1 MKKKKS
7 IAIASL
13 LLAGVLSLSACGSST
28 TTSSSSGSGSSST
41 SNGTTEIK
49 AANTSKNPAAALA
62 RKDTLV
68 VGTSDMNGIWSDV
81 FTNSS
86 YDHYAD
92 ELMFNTLLIATPD
105 GQPSADATTYK
116 VSSDGLTYTF
126 TLKDGIKYWDGK
138 PATASDIEFL
148 CEVMADPNYDGQ
160 LDLSTADI
168 QGFDDYKSGS
178 ATSISGIKVVD
189 DKTIQFTLTTPNAS
203 TLWTLGQLPLME
215 KAYYGASYKKGNV
228 KAVEDKLAQPMG
240 TGQYKF
246 ASYDPATGLKM
257 TANDNYFKGAPKI
270 KNVEFSV
277 TAQGQELQRVQAGEV
292 DMETDADCS
301 EDNVTSLKKSGFINA
316 YYYPINA
323 YGMIQWNLQD
333 PKYSD
338 VKVRQALAYGLNRA
352 AVVKQVYGQYAKVN
366 NVPLPMGSWGYS
378 TDGTTAYTFNIDKA
392 KALLKEAGW
401 TINSSTQKLEKD
413 GKPFVIDFTAK
424 SGNPVTDAMLP
435 VMKEDYAKL
444 GIDVN
449 IESSDFSTMLK
460 GYNAGKLD
468 ACFMGQTLT
477 TPDPD
482 TSTTFMTGAAQNF
495 YKYSNKDLDALYQQE
510 QRATDN
516 TKRKAIF
523 TKINKL
529 LNQELPQ
536 MPIYQRNMIIL
547 YNARVQ
553 NVAKM
558 GTFRDPFLDLYQY
571 TLKN

>member
-1 MKKKKS
+1 MSMKKKS
-7 IAIASL
+7 MALASL
-13 LLAGVLSLSACGSST
+13 VMAGMMALSACGSST
-28 TTSSSSGSGSSST
+28 NTSSGSTGTSSG
-41 SNGTTEIK
+41 NGTTEIK
-49 AANTSKNPAAALA
+49 ATAAGKSPAAAQA

-68 VGTSDMNGIWSDV
+68 VGVADMNGIWSDV
-81 FTNSS
+81 FTDSTFDN
-86 YDHYAD
+86 YAN
-92 ELMFNTLLIATPD
+92 ELMFDDLIRATPD
-105 GQPSADATTYK
+105 GQPEANAATYK
-116 VSSDGLTYTF
+116 ISSDGLTYTF

-160 LDLSTADI
+160 EDISTADI
-168 QGFDDYKSGS
+168 QGFDAYKNGS

-189 DKTIQFTLTTPNAS
+189 GKTIQFTLTTPNAT

-215 KAYYGASYKKGNV
+215 KAYYGAGFKKGNV
-228 KAVEDKLAQPMG
+228 KTVEDKLAQPMG

-246 ASYDPATGLKM
+246 ASYDPSTGLKL
-257 TANDNYFKGAPKI
+257 TANDSYFKGAPKI
-270 KNVEFSV
+270 KNVELSV
-277 TAQGQELQRVQAGEV
+277 TAQGQELQRVKAGEV
-292 DMETDADCS
+292 DMEADATCS
-301 EDNVTSLKKSGFINA
+301 EDNVASLKQAGFINA

-338 VKVRQALAYGLNRA
+338 ARVRQALAYALDRA
-352 AVVKQVYGQYAKVN
+352 AVVKQVYGQYAKVS

-378 TDGTTAYTFNIDKA
+378 TDGTNSYAFSIDKA

-401 TINSSTQKLEKD
+401 TINFSTQKLEKD

-424 SGNPVTDAMLP
+424 SGNAVTDAMLP

-449 IESSDFSTMLK
+449 IENADFSTMLK

-482 TSTTFMTGAAQNF
+482 TSMLFMTSGTQNF

-510 QRATDN
+510 LRATDN

-523 TKINKL
+523 VKINKV
-529 LNQELPQ
+529 LNSELPEL
-536 MPIYQRNMIIL
+536 PIYQRNMIVL

-553 NVAKM
+553 NVAAM
-558 GTFRDPFLDLYQY
+558 GTFRDPFLDIYQY

>member
-1 MKKKKS
+1 MNKKKS
-7 IAIASL
+7 IAIVSL
-13 LLAGVLSLSACGSST
+13 LLAGILSLSACGSSSS
-28 TTSSSSGSGSSST
+28 TSTSSGSGSAAT

-49 AANTSKNPAAALA
+49 ATNASKSPAAALA

-68 VGTSDMNGIWSDV
+68 VGLGDMNGIWSDV
-81 FTNSS
+81 FTDSS

-105 GQPSADATTYK
+105 GQANGDAADYK

-126 TLKDGIKYWDGK
+126 TLKDGVKYWDGK

-160 LDLSTADI
+160 LDISTADI
-168 QGFDDYKSGS
+168 QGFDAYKNGS

-215 KAYYGASYKKGNV
+215 KAYYGADYKKGNV
-228 KAVEDKLAQPMG
+228 KTVEDKLAQPMG
-240 TGQYKF
+240 SGQYKF
-246 ASYDPATGLKM
+246 VSYDPATGLKLV
-257 TANDNYFKGAPKI
+257 ANDNYFKGAPKI
-270 KNVEFSV
+270 KNVELSV

-292 DMETDADCS
+292 DLEADATCS
-301 EDNVTSLKKSGFINA
+301 EDNVASLKKSGFINA

-323 YGMIQWNLQD
+323 FGMVQWNLQD

-338 VKVRQALAYGLNRA
+338 VRVRQALAYGLNRA
-352 AVVKQVYGQYAKVN
+352 AVVKQVYGQYATVT
-366 NVPLPMGSWGYS
+366 NVPLPTGSWGYS
-378 TDGTTAYTFNIDKA
+378 TDGTTNYTFSIDKA

-401 TINSSTQKLEKD
+401 AINSSTQKLEKD

-424 SGNPVTDAMLP
+424 SGNAVTDAMLP

-460 GYNAGKLD
+460 GYNNGKLD
-468 ACFMGQTLT
+468 ACFMGQTLM

-482 TSTTFMTGAAQNF
+482 TSILFMTGASQNP
-495 YKYSNKDLDALYQQE
+495 YKFSDKDLDALYQQE
-510 QRATDN
+510 QRMTDT
-516 TKRKAIF
+516 TKRKAVF
-523 TKINKL
+523 AKINKL
-529 LNQELPQ
+529 LNQQLPEL
-536 MPIYQRNMIIL
+536 PIYQRNMIVL
-547 YNARVQ
+547 YNTRVQ

-571 TLKN
+571 TLKG

>member
-1 MKKKKS
+1 MNKKKS

-13 LLAGVLSLSACGSST
+13 VLAGILSLSACGSSSS
-28 TTSSSSGSGSSST
+28 TSTSSGSGSTAT

-49 AANTSKNPAAALA
+49 ATNASKSPAAALA

-68 VGTSDMNGIWSDV
+68 VGLGDMNGIWSDV
-81 FTNSS
+81 FTDSS

-105 GQPSADATTYK
+105 GQANGDAADYK

-126 TLKDGIKYWDGK
+126 TLKDGVKYWDGK

-160 LDLSTADI
+160 LDISTADI
-168 QGFDDYKSGS
+168 QGFDAYKNGS

-215 KAYYGASYKKGNV
+215 KAYYGADYKKGNV
-228 KAVEDKLAQPMG
+228 KTVEDKLAQPMG
-240 TGQYKF
+240 SGQYKF
-246 ASYDPATGLKM
+246 VSYDPATGLKLV
-257 TANDNYFKGAPKI
+257 ANDNYFKGAPKI
-270 KNVEFSV
+270 KNVELSV

-292 DMETDADCS
+292 DLEADATCS
-301 EDNVTSLKKSGFINA
+301 EDNVASLKKSGFINA

-323 YGMIQWNLQD
+323 FGMVQWNLQD

-338 VKVRQALAYGLNRA
+338 VRVRQALAYGLNRA
-352 AVVKQVYGQYAKVN
+352 AVVKQVYGQYATVT
-366 NVPLPMGSWGYS
+366 NVPLPTGSWGYS
-378 TDGTTAYTFNIDKA
+378 TDGTTNYTFSIDKA

-401 TINSSTQKLEKD
+401 AINSSTQKLEKD

-424 SGNPVTDAMLP
+424 SGNAVTDAMLP

-460 GYNAGKLD
+460 GYNNGKLD

-482 TSTTFMTGAAQNF
+482 TSNLFMTGASQNF
-495 YKYSNKDLDALYQQE
+495 YKFSDKDLDALYQQE
-510 QRATDN
+510 QRMTDT

-523 TKINKL
+523 AKINKL
-529 LNQELPQ
+529 LNQQLPM
-536 MPIYQRNMIIL
+536 MPIYQRNMIVL
-547 YNARVQ
+547 YNTRVQ

-571 TLKN
+571 TLKG